1 MVITDF
7 NTQIRIMTNLT
18 QQNLPASNSLADDL
32 NQHPS
37 ASGKQ
42 RWSGT
47 FNVLTWL
54 QTPNDFLGPVTLQL
68 HYQDDNGL
76 HCIHIDQCNAQKN
89 AVVLLTNQVV
99 ITVKGRVQ
107 KAQLLVESRCQQ
119 TLRIIESKVQA
130 SKISIEQYLAKQAW
144 WIH

>member
-7 NTQIRIMTNLT
+7 HTQIRIMNNLT
-18 QQNLPASNSLADDL
+18 QQNLPASNSLADNF

-76 HCIHIDQCNAQKN
+76 HCIQIDQCNAQKN
-89 AVVLLTNQVV
+89 AVVLLTNQVA
-99 ITVKGRVQ
+99 ITIKGRVQ

-119 TLRIIESKVQA
+119 NLRILESKVQA
-130 SKISIEQYLAKQAW
+130 SKISIEQYLAKQA
-144 WIH
+144 